1 LLQNNKTL
9 QTNFDKL
16 SQEFSEINNKNPEN
30 SKVENN
36 IDKQSIIDEVTLNL
50 EKRFSLEKSE
60 MLKKHEEIIK
70 NIKDEKD
77 KIIEE
82 LKLKID
88 KKSINIKKDK
98 ENKFIN
104 SIKIYEEIN
113 SKTREYI
120 SSYTYRQI
128 NDFNNLRNIVI
139 EEYKKEDYDVVIDY
153 MLKYISNKK
162 SKWYFIRKIKRCLY
176 LYDTYKDKLKIFNF
190 SISFLSNLS
199 DDDWYSWINLL
210 NNIIDEKF
218 DKNNEENIEEDVEE
232 ELDYDCKNENCVDYV
247 KIKNTYC
254 ESCIKHVRNC
264 INCGYDFSDD
274 SDIKKCFN
282 CRDFDED

>member
-1 LLQNNKTL
+1 MT
-9 QTNFDKL
+9 F
-16 SQEFSEINNKNPEN
+16 
-30 SKVENN
+30 
-36 IDKQSIIDEVTLNL
+36 
-50 EKRFSLEKSE
+50 EKSE
-60 MLKKHEEIIK
+60 ILKKHEEIIK
-70 NIKDEKD
+70 NIKEEKD

-82 LKLKID
+82 LKTKIE
-88 KKSINIKKDK
+88 KKSNNIKKDK

-113 SKTREYI
+113 NKSREYI

-139 EEYKKEDYDVVIDY
+139 EEYKKEDYDIVIDY

-199 DDDWYSWINLL
+199 DDDWKSWINLL

-218 DKNNEENIEEDVEE
+218 NKNKEESIKEDVDE
-232 ELDYDCKNENCVDYV
+232 ELDYNCKNENCIDYV

-254 ESCIKHVRNC
+254 KDCSPYVRNC
-264 INCGYDFSDD
+264 IECSNEFSDD
-274 SDIKKCFN
+274 SKIKTCFD
-282 CRDFDED
+282 CRDTDED